1 VRKTMLTGI
10 ALFYLVCLG
19 VGFLFALLGAIFGE
33 LAGHFNFDIGGHE
46 IGVDHGMGVGE
57 PAIAVGHE
65 LGAGHEIAPGHGIA
79 GVGHDMPGAS
89 LFNTITLST
98 FLAFFGIAG
107 LGGTWGLGLRP
118 LASVAFALP
127 TAMLIAGGQF
137 ALFVKVF
144 VKAQAS
150 SEATMSEVLGCEA
163 DVLTGIPA
171 DRMGQIGYVIK
182 GSHYNAPAV
191 SEDGKDIARGTRVY
205 IVNVKDNAFVVRP
218 L

>member
-1 VRKTMLTGI
+1 MLTGI

-33 LAGHFNFDIGGHE
+33 IAGYFHFDLGGHH
-46 IGVDHGMGVGE
+46 IDLGHGLGE
-57 PAIAVGHE
+57 HGAVVGHE
-65 LGAGHEIAPGHGIA
+65 VGGGHAAEMGHEAYAMPGA
-79 GVGHDMPGAS
+79 EQQMPGAS
-89 LFNTITLST
+89 LFNTITVST

-107 LGGTWGLGLRP
+107 LGGVWGLQLRP

-150 SEATMSEVLGCEA
+150 SEATMSDVLGCEA
-163 DVLTGIPA
+163 DVLTSIPA
-171 DRMGQIGYVIK
+171 DRMGQISYVIK
-182 GSHYNAPAV
+182 GSRYNVPAV

-205 IVNVKDNAFVVRP
+205 VVNVKGNAFVVRP